1 VGARVTLASLVILA
15 AATSAAA
22 QTGAK
27 PPAPVALSGTLEPP
41 VTGSMYNGNNVQ
53 APNLVLKGPLATT
66 FQALESLQTYPV
78 SPSNTPIGAHGG
90 GASATGRATGQ

>member
-1 VGARVTLASLVILA
+1 
-15 AATSAAA
+15 
-22 QTGAK
+22 
-27 PPAPVALSGTLEPP
+27 
-41 VTGSMYNGNNVQ
+41 MYNGNNVQ

-78 SPSNTPIGAHGG
+78 SPSNTPIGAHEG